1 MLKQA
6 YYFLCVCLIGIHP
19 FLHLEALETV
29 YVKQLNDA
37 QFEDF
42 IQKSDKPVII
52 DFWATWCP
60 PCMKM
65 KPIFEE
71 LANEL
76 KEQYVFASVN
86 IDEGQKIAQKY
97 GVTNIPTFKVIKNNT
112 VIGTFMGF
120 MDKRTLIEHVDNAI
134 NKKLTQAT
142 LLSAIQTDDKELV
155 AACLTQKDIDVN
167 ELSQINVLDVTMP
180 MTPLMMAISRV
191 IFGQS
196 SLEIVSMLLKAGAQ
210 IDLEIDSPEFDK
222 SMTVSSWGKATA
234 RLLVKQIA
242 KGKSE
247 EESAAID
254 DDMIRQRV
262 LECKTKASALIKLFE
277 DLK

>member
-1 MLKQA
+1 MLKQL
-6 YYFLCVCLIGIHP
+6 YYFLCVCLIGINP
-19 FLHLEALETV
+19 ILALEDLEIV

-52 DFWATWCP
+52 DFWATWCA
-60 PCMKM
+60 PCMRM
-65 KPIFEE
+65 KPLFEE
-71 LANEL
+71 LANEF

-112 VIGTFMGF
+112 VIGTFMGS
-120 MDKRTLIEHVDNAI
+120 MDKKALIEHVDNAI
-134 NKKLTQAT
+134 HKKITQAT

-167 ELSQINVLDVTMP
+167 GLSQINVLNVSMP
-180 MTPLMMAISRV
+180 MTPLLMAVSRV

-196 SLEIVSMLLKAGAQ
+196 SLEIVSMLLKTGAQ

-222 SMTVSSWGKATA
+222 SMTVTGWGKTSVRLVVEQTA
-234 RLLVKQIA
+234 KD
-242 KGKSE
+242 KSE
-247 EESAAID
+247 DELAAID

-262 LECKTKASALIKLFE
+262 LECKTKASDLIKLFQIS
-277 DLK
+277 K